1 MSLINPFETI
11 LHQFIDKIIIQK
23 QDVKTKTELISL
35 WNDIYLQN
43 LNNTVKSSVPDHT
56 VKSSFPEHT
65 VKSSVPEHTVKS
77 SVPEHTVK
85 SSVPEH
91 TVKKSISDDDK
102 CKFIITRGEHLGTR
116 CKSRCKNDSEYCL
129 KHQRDKK

>member
-1 MSLINPFETI
+1 MSLLNPFETI

-23 QDVKTKTELISL
+23 QEVTTKTELISL

-43 LNNTVKSSVPDHT
+43 LNNTVKSDFPDHTEKKSDVTDHTAKSDVPDHT
-56 VKSSFPEHT
+56 T
-65 VKSSVPEHTVKS
+65 
-77 SVPEHTVK
+77 
-85 SSVPEH
+85 
-91 TVKKSISDDDK
+91 KKSIISDDK